1 MSLALIPTPIQER
14 IALELRRIESERNVR
29 VLYACESGSRAW
41 GFESQDSDFDVRFLY
56 VHDVDWYLTIGTP
69 RDVIEEPITDEL
81 DISGWDLRKA
91 LILFRKSNPALFEW
105 LRSPI
110 VYLDRDGFAERLN
123 ALRRRYFSPR
133 SGIYHY
139 RSMAA
144 RNYREYLQRDVVKIK
159 KYFYVLRPVLA
170 SLWIERF
177 DEAPPMLFET
187 LLDEFLP
194 RGSSLRGRIDVLLER
209 KRAGDELDLEPRVH
223 EINMFIESEMER
235 LDRVVD
241 TLPVAEDLDKAA
253 LDDLFRSVVYGS

>member
-1 MSLALIPTPIQER
+1 MSLSLIPIAIQER
-14 IALELRRIESERNVR
+14 IGAELKRIEAARNVR

-41 GFESQDSDFDVRFLY
+41 GFESRDSDFDVRFLY

-91 LILFRKSNPALFEW
+91 LVLFRKSNPALLEW

-110 VYLDRDGFAERLN
+110 VYFDRDGFAERLN
-123 ALRRRYFSPR
+123 TLRRRYFSPR

-144 RNYREYLQRDVVKIK
+144 RNYREYLQRDAVKIK

-177 DEAPPMLFET
+177 DESPPMLFET

-194 RGSSLRGRIDVLLER
+194 KGSSLRGKIDVLLER
-209 KRAGDELDLEPRVH
+209 KRAGEELDLESRVP
-223 EINMFIESEMER
+223 EINMFIESELER
-235 LDRVVD
+235 LGQVVD
-241 TLPVAEDLDKAA
+241 GLPVAEDLDKAA
-253 LDDLFRSVVYGS
+253 LDALFRETVLGT